1 MPDRMTPNE
10 SRDYE
15 LMKAAAKAAL
25 LEFFEANSPAEGIAI
40 REAVKAL
47 VKQREESAER
57 RADLPME
64 LMKAGL
70 AMFTG
75 GLLAWLAT
83 YMHWGV
89 K

>member
-1 MPDRMTPNE
+1 MPELTPDE

-25 LEFFEANSPAEGIAI
+25 LEFFEASTVAEGIAI
-40 REAVKAL
+40 REAVKSL
-47 VKQREESAER
+47 VKHRQESAER

-70 AMFTG
+70 AMFAG
-75 GLLAWLAT
+75 GLLAWVT
-83 YMHWGV
+83 SYMHWGA